1 MRGLRTSVRCSA
13 AVRTNSPSKHHEQ
26 TSMAK
31 LLAIDGLNIVR
42 RVYEASPEPDSDD
55 KARTALR
62 HALSSFRKLL
72 AAHEPTHV
80 LTAFDAGGPTWRH
93 AIYPRYREQRAPMPG
108 ELRGALP
115 EFYARL
121 NEMGLQVLVLPEVEA
136 DDVIGT
142 GVLRWLAEGRG
153 EAIIA
158 STDKDLHGLIAHGAL
173 VWDHFKGEWHD
184 ADWVLKKF
192 GVAPQLMT
200 DLLALMGD
208 VTDGVPG
215 VSKIGMKTAAKLLGA
230 YGSLDAVVAGAG
242 ILKTPIGERLRAE
255 RDTLAVS
262 RQLVE
267 LKTDVRLGVTWN
279 MLAYKSP

>member
-1 MRGLRTSVRCSA
+1 
-13 AVRTNSPSKHHEQ
+13 
-26 TSMAK
+26 MAK

-42 RVYEASPEPDSDD
+42 RVYEASPEPDSAE
-55 KARTALR
+55 KAEIALR

-72 AAHEPTHV
+72 AAHSPTHV
-80 LTAFDAGGPTWRH
+80 LPAFDFGGPTWRH
-93 AIYPRYREQRAPMPG
+93 ALYPRYREQRAPMPSF
-108 ELRGALP
+108 LRDALP
-115 EFYARL
+115 AFHQKLAGE
-121 NEMGLQVLVLPEVEA
+121 GLHVVMLPEVEA

-158 STDKDLHGLIAHGAL
+158 TTDKDLHGLIANGAL
-173 VWDHFKGEWHD
+173 VWDHFKGEWHGD
-184 ADWVLKKF
+184 AWVRNKF
-192 GVAPQLMT
+192 GVAPELLV

-215 VSKIGMKTAAKLLGA
+215 VSKVGMKTAAKLLNA
-230 YGSLDAVVAGAG
+230 YGDLDAVMAGAG

-255 RDTLAVS
+255 RDVLYLS
-262 RQLVE
+262 RQLVQ

-279 MLAYKSP
+279 MLAYETF

>member
-1 MRGLRTSVRCSA
+1 
-13 AVRTNSPSKHHEQ
+13 
-26 TSMAK
+26 MAK

-42 RVYEASPEPDSDD
+42 RVYEASPEPDSAE
-55 KARTALR
+55 KAEIALR

-72 AAHEPTHV
+72 AAHTPTHV
-80 LTAFDAGGPTWRH
+80 LAAFDFGGPTWRH
-93 AIYPRYREQRAPMPG
+93 AIYPRYREQRAPMPSY
-108 ELRGALP
+108 LRDALP
-115 EFYARL
+115 SFHEKLAG
-121 NEMGLQVLVLPEVEA
+121 EGLHVVMLPDVEA

-142 GVLRWLAEGRG
+142 GILRWLAEGRG

-184 ADWVLKKF
+184 EAWVRSKF
-192 GVAPQLMT
+192 GVGPERMG

-208 VTDGVPG
+208 PTDGVPG
-215 VSKIGMKTAAKLLGA
+215 VSKVGMKTAAKLLNA
-230 YGSLDAVVAGAG
+230 YGDLDAVMAGAG

-255 RDTLAVS
+255 REMLYLS
-262 RQLVE
+262 RHLVE

-279 MLAYKSP
+279 MLAYETF

>member
-1 MRGLRTSVRCSA
+1 
-13 AVRTNSPSKHHEQ
+13 
-26 TSMAK
+26 MAK

-42 RVYEASPEPDSDD
+42 RVYEASPEPDSAA
-55 KARTALR
+55 KADTALR

-72 AAHEPTHV
+72 ATHSPSHV
-80 LTAFDAGGPTWRH
+80 LAAFDFGGPTWRH
-93 AIYPRYREQRAPMPG
+93 ALYPRYREQRAPMPSF
-108 ELRGALP
+108 LRDALP
-115 EFYARL
+115 GFHDKLSAE
-121 NEMGLQVLVLPEVEA
+121 GLHVLMLPEVEA

-153 EAIIA
+153 EAIVA
-158 STDKDLHGLIAHGAL
+158 STDKDLHVLIASGAL

-184 ADWVLKKF
+184 DAWVRNKF
-192 GVAPQLMT
+192 GVAPERMV

-215 VSKIGMKTAAKLLGA
+215 VSKVGMKTAATLLNA
-230 YGSLDAVVAGAG
+230 YGDLDAVMAGAG

-255 RDTLAVS
+255 REILYLS
-262 RQLVE
+262 RELVR

-279 MLAYKSP
+279 MLAYEGH

>member
-1 MRGLRTSVRCSA
+1 
-13 AVRTNSPSKHHEQ
+13 
-26 TSMAK
+26 MAK

-42 RVYEASPEPDSDD
+42 RVYEASPEPDSAE
-55 KARTALR
+55 KADIALR

-72 AAHEPTHV
+72 AAHGPTHV
-80 LTAFDAGGPTWRH
+80 LPAFDFGGQTWRH
-93 AIYPRYREQRAPMPG
+93 RIYPRYREQRAPMPSF
-108 ELRGALP
+108 LRDALP
-115 EFYARL
+115 GFHEKLAG
-121 NEMGLQVLVLPEVEA
+121 EGLHVVMLPDVEA

-153 EAIIA
+153 DAIVA

-184 ADWVLKKF
+184 DAWVRNKF
-192 GVAPQLMT
+192 GVAPELLV

-215 VSKIGMKTAAKLLGA
+215 VSKVGMKTAAKLLNA
-230 YGSLDAVVAGAG
+230 YGDLDAVMAGAG

-255 RDTLAVS
+255 REILYLS
-262 RQLVE
+262 RQLVQ

-279 MLAYKSP
+279 MLAYENF